1 MRQTK
6 AEMEQTRESL
16 LDAAETLFWEQGAV
30 NTSVLDIAR
39 TAGLTRGAFYY
50 HFKDKAAVFAALLA
64 RARAQEIDLPVGV
77 DGDDS
82 DALETLRAFCIG
94 VLERFVEDR
103 LRQRMFGIVM
113 QRRDALGDLEPL
125 AQERRDEICR
135 SSHAYQRLL
144 ERAAT
149 TGRLSPAWTPQIAAT
164 TLYSTL
170 MGLLDQWLRA
180 PERFDVCTV
189 GVACINQLLDSFDA
203 RTLART
209 SAEPLAPSH

>member
-50 HFKDKAAVFAALLA
+50 HFKDKAAVFEALLA
-64 RARAQEIDLPVGV
+64 RARAREVDLPDV
-77 DGDDS
+77 DDD
-82 DALETLRAFCIG
+82 DIDPLATLRAFCIG
-94 VLERFVEDR
+94 VLKRFIEDR

-144 ERAAT
+144 ERAAEQ
-149 TGRLSPAWTPQIAAT
+149 GLLSPAWTPQIAAT

-180 PERFDVCTV
+180 PERFDVCSV

-203 RTLART
+203 RTLARAQPEAVT
-209 SAEPLAPSH
+209 PAY

>member
-6 AEMEQTRESL
+6 AEMALTREAL

-30 NTSVLDIAR
+30 NTAVLDIAR

-50 HFKDKAAVFAALLA
+50 HFKDKAAVFEALLA
-64 RARAQEIDLPVGV
+64 RARAHEVDLPVGV

-82 DALETLRAFCIG
+82 DALDTLRAFCLG

-103 LRQRMFGIVM
+103 VRQRMFGIVM

-144 ERAAT
+144 ERAASG
-149 TGRLSPAWTPQIAAT
+149 GRLSPAWTPQIAAT

-180 PERFDVCTV
+180 PERFDVCSV

-203 RTLART
+203 RTLVKHAK
-209 SAEPLAPSH
+209 EPVTPAH